1 MVQTQVLHFGNFYV
15 NQLLKGQLFS
25 KGLLKV
31 IDQWPLVRKLYN
43 TETLI
48 LYVFCPWRYEKTN
61 LKSRILLKISEVF
74 STAQIYVVENKR
86 NKFVFL
92 ILATNLCIVSIWTS
106 KNLLRYC
113 KGKACRNDTEIGKMP
128 HALSCPRMW
137 KTRVERRK
145 KRGRKENWNEAVGR
159 YLLPS
164 QLGQTLKEVFIW
176 IRYSK
181 PLS

>member
-113 KGKACRNDTEIGKMP
+113 KGKHAEMTLKSEKCHMHFPVRACEKQE
-128 HALSCPRMW
+128 L
-137 KTRVERRK
+137 KEEK
-145 KRGRKENWNEAVGR
+145 KEEGRKTETKQSAGIYSPHNWVK
-159 YLLPS
+159 L
-164 QLGQTLKEVFIW
+164 
-176 IRYSK
+176 
-181 PLS
+181 

>member
-1 MVQTQVLHFGNFYV
+1 MKKQT
-15 NQLLKGQLFS
+15 S
-25 KGLLKV
+25 
-31 IDQWPLVRKLYN
+31 
-43 TETLI
+43 
-48 LYVFCPWRYEKTN
+48 N
-61 LKSRILLKISEVF
+61 LWKISELF
-74 STAQIYVVENKR
+74 STTQIWLKTYEA
-86 NKFVFL
+86 KFVFL
-92 ILATNLCIVSIWTS
+92 IIVTNLCIVCIWTS

-176 IRYSK
+176 IRYSCTISIGRLFQMNSFIL
-181 PLS
+181 LSNPKSAPVIVRKFYILCLR